1 MNWMDAQAVC
11 GLAER
16 EDEEEVSPVAG
27 SERGYAAASGRRR
40 GILGA
45 TRLGG
50 TVELQWLRESSW
62 GHQADGPVGSCGV
75 NDFGLHDMHGNV

>member
-1 MNWMDAQAVC
+1 M
-11 GLAER
+11 
-16 EDEEEVSPVAG
+16 
-27 SERGYAAASGRRR
+27 AAASGRRR

-50 TVELQWLRESSW
+50 TVELQWLREPSW